1 MKKYFSLFA
10 SILTVS
16 IFISSCATSNDV
28 ASNKLIQK
36 RKHLKGYHISTGKSL
51 FNKTTLSQESESL
64 LVLKNVKDNNA
75 LNIEQELKHHNFKS
89 VELKEDIASSN
100 VDNENTEASIL
111 KSHKSDAENTHTTAQ
126 TTEATSLVVSNTKPS
141 KKALKKIINN
151 KKKTNT
157 KAESSSDEML
167 ILLVILCFIFPP
179 LAVGLKTDWDLTKL
193 LISILLTI
201 FFWVPGIIY
210 AILVVFDII

>member
-1 MKKYFSLFA
+1 MKKYFSLFV

-36 RKHLKGYHISTGKSL
+36 RKHLKGYHISTGQSL
-51 FNKTTLSQESESL
+51 FNKSSLSQESESL
-64 LVLKNVKDNNA
+64 LVLKNVKDNDA
-75 LNIEQELKHHNFKS
+75 LNIERELRHNNFKS

-100 VDNENTEASIL
+100 VDNESTEASNL
-111 KSHKSDAENTHTTAQ
+111 KLNKSDTEKTPTTAQ
-126 TTEATSLVVSNTKPS
+126 TTDETSLVVSNTTSS
-141 KKALKKIINN
+141 KKSLKKIINN
-151 KKKTNT
+151 KKKTHT

-167 ILLVILCFIFPP
+167 ILLIILCFIFPP
-179 LAVGLKTDWDLTKL
+179 IAVGLKTDWDLTKL